1 MPFTD
6 YYTPYLKFNSYPYT
20 TLSSVHF
27 TTLNK
32 LFLTLQPHLMSRS
45 LLWST
50 LASLQLR
57 ALLCCKLQAKED
69 ATCRCTLISFAWLP
83 SATCRLSL
91 VAFNCTQCQFA
102 TKLQSCHSCNQR
114 RQQWPQQQQQLKKID
129 SATQQNIF
137 IFFDVARQCDN
148 WELWQEGKWERERGR
163 ENGALLKRMPR
174 PAAQATKQ
182 AKQAEAQW

>member
-1 MPFTD
+1 MQFVVEHTC
-6 YYTPYLKFNSYPYT
+6 
-20 TLSSVHF
+20 
-27 TTLNK
+27 
-32 LFLTLQPHLMSRS
+32 
-45 LLWST
+45 
-50 LASLQLR
+50 LAAATCL
-57 ALLCCKLQAKED
+57 ALLQAKQA

-114 RQQWPQQQQQLKKID
+114 RQQWPQQQQQQQLKKID

-137 IFFDVARQCDN
+137 IFFLMLHGNMTTGNCGRKG
-148 WELWQEGKWERERGR
+148 ERERERGR

-182 AKQAEAQW
+182 AKQAEAQWEPFWLVPRASCPMRQAGQPQP

>member
-20 TLSSVHF
+20 TLSSMHF
-27 TTLNK
+27 TTLTK
-32 LFLTLQPHLMSRS
+32 LFVTLQPHLMPRS

-57 ALLCCKLQAKED
+57 ALLCCKLQAKQAAV

-129 SATQQNIF
+129 SATQQHF
-137 IFFDVARQCDN
+137 PFFLMLHGNVTTGNC
-148 WELWQEGKWERERGR
+148 GR
-163 ENGALLKRMPR
+163 KGVGE
-174 PAAQATKQ
+174 
-182 AKQAEAQW
+182 